1 MGLPRDLDG
10 GDTEVT
16 GQARRFARQLG
27 SRYRLTV
34 HMIDER
40 LTSMEARSQ
49 LGRAP
54 KTIEELDA
62 VAARLIL
69 KPGYVNEIKL
79 YQTAAAVDKL
89 IEQVAAALR
98 SRLAAVGIDD
108 PVIIGIHTGGAW
120 LAERLHHALGIDAPL
135 GTLDISFY
143 RDDYTRIGMN
153 PQVRPSRIP
162 FRSTTGISSWWT
174 MCCRRDA
181 PSVPP

>member
-69 KPGYVNEIKL
+69 E
-79 YQTAAAVDKL
+79 TW
-89 IEQVAAALR
+89 LR
-98 SRLAAVGIDD
+98 
-108 PVIIGIHTGGAW
+108 
-120 LAERLHHALGIDAPL
+120 ERD
-135 GTLDISFY
+135 
-143 RDDYTRIGMN
+143 
-153 PQVRPSRIP
+153 
-162 FRSTTGISSWWT
+162 
-174 MCCRRDA
+174 
-181 PSVPP
+181 